1 MRSKEIDKNRIDRYL
16 SSMKRDIKKIE
27 FVEEEIDG
35 KKNIKL
41 GIGNFFLRREVDDDY
56 EGSVKRLFE
65 DFMTNT
71 SYYYIRNFWGL

>member
-1 MRSKEIDKNRIDRYL
+1 MRSKDINKDKIDRYL
-16 SSMKRDIKKIE
+16 SSMKRDMKDLK

-35 KKNIKL
+35 KKRIKL
-41 GIGNFFLRREVDDDY
+41 GIGNFFLSKEVDDDY
-56 EGSVKRLFE
+56 ETSVKRLFE

>member
-27 FVEEEIDG
+27 FIEEDING
-35 KKNIKL
+35 KKSIKL

-56 EGSVKRLFE
+56 ENSVKRLFE